1 MMASGDSSEVA
12 AITIRYYNRI
22 GTCTPSR
29 SGDEMGTNTKFMLRT
44 HEHSIGS
51 FYATVNSGMR
61 SPCRARAHTLTRYNS
76 IEIENGKMGSTN
88 GIALRSTIIFSDEIQ
103 NTETCLRR
111 SHDKPDD
118 RPTVT
123 HMITK

>member
-1 MMASGDSSEVA
+1 MASGGSSEVA
-12 AITIRYYNRI
+12 AITIMYHYRI
-22 GTCTPSR
+22 GTCAPSR
-29 SGDEMGTNTKFMLRT
+29 SGDEMGTDTRFMLRT

-51 FYATVNSGMR
+51 FYDTMSSGMR
-61 SPCRARAHTLTRYNS
+61 SPCGARARTHTRYNS
-76 IEIENGKMGSTN
+76 IEIENGRMGSTN
-88 GIALRSTIIFSDEIQ
+88 GIALRSTNIFSDEIQ

-111 SHDKPDD
+111 SHDEPDD